1 MIHENSISPESAI
14 QGTGSLARRY
24 RRGASWKDTTQH
36 GQGERRVENAD
47 KIMLCFSL
55 CAFWSHQ
62 RIHFHIKLLC
72 SSQQELP
79 SPWASRSVQSPAA
92 AAPQA
97 RLCPG
102 QEPLGAEQRR
112 QSRPPPAEPP
122 AGRAARGQSRSRL
135 LAAELHPGQAAVH
148 GLGPHEAL
156 AVLAVHCA
164 ALPLHLLAG
173 QALLQL
179 GGVFPL

>member
-1 MIHENSISPESAI
+1 MMGTQEQFHKLHLNRSKRLYKYTFQLFRMIHENSISPESAI

-47 KIMLCFSL
+47 KIILCFSL

-79 SPWASRSVQSPAA
+79 APGPADLYRSPGSRSSWQGSSAR
-92 AAPQA
+92 AAPH
-97 RLCPG
+97 
-102 QEPLGAEQRR
+102 GAELLT
-112 QSRPPPAEPP
+112 P
-122 AGRAARGQSRSRL
+122 AG
-135 LAAELHPGQAAVH
+135 
-148 GLGPHEAL
+148 
-156 AVLAVHCA
+156 C
-164 ALPLHLLAG
+164 
-173 QALLQL
+173 
-179 GGVFPL
+179 